1 MKGVKMNAKSS
12 KMVLSSVLILV
23 AIGLLFPIYN
33 APIWWVS
40 LEAPNYPEESFP
52 DGVRIYFHLNG
63 VFNGCEKMDK
73 VEIIE
78 DEALDCV
85 HEMDTI
91 NHYVGM
97 YPIASGGPVELF
109 FSIFLLALVGVMLVA
124 FICVN
129 PKIRTGIMVVGFG
142 ALAVWMGLAWL
153 GDGGLNYHSGDYLN
167 ARITVA
173 GEDADDLEATTSS
186 SAADDQV
193 ATLKAALG
201 EGGVKLA
208 EGVSALDALKAAQ
221 AGEKV
226 AVVEVDDDESVEV
239 AATTPEQDTFADLND
254 KEKSIAFF
262 KDSFEHYQTKY
273 PETAEEWTGS
283 GSQFVPWHYQK
294 SLGKYFRD
302 MDVLRP
308 MTAKIATAGNVVF
321 YGVLAIM
328 VFLIVMARKP
338 SGPFNWM
345 MILIPM
351 GLPLYF
357 VVEYVTWLWW
367 YGHNMNSMGAFTL
380 KPFTPTAFG
389 QGKVAQF
396 TTNSY
401 PEYGFWL
408 IVVFTVLLGVAAYL
422 RKQEQESVKEDK

>member
-1 MKGVKMNAKSS
+1 MNAKSS
-12 KMVLSSVLILV
+12 KMILSSVLIV
-23 AIGLLFPIYN
+23 IAVGLLFPIYN
-33 APIWWVS
+33 SPIWWVS

-52 DGVRIYFHLNG
+52 DGVKILFHLNG

-109 FSIFLLALVGVMLVA
+109 FSIFLLALVGVMLLA
-124 FICVN
+124 YMCVK
-129 PKIRTGIMVVGFG
+129 PLVRTGIMVVGFG
-142 ALAVWMGLAWL
+142 ALAIWMGMAWL
-153 GDGGLNYHSGDYLN
+153 GTDGLDYHSGEYLN
-167 ARITVA
+167 ARITVLGSEA
-173 GEDADDLEATTSS
+173 EDLSDDSD

-193 ATLKAALG
+193 ASLKAALG
-201 EGGVKLA
+201 EGGVQLP
-208 EGVSALDALKAAQ
+208 EGMGALEALEASQ
-221 AGEKV
+221 AGEEID
-226 AVVEVDDDESVEV
+226 VVEVEKPAETPGEIEAEVE
-239 AATTPEQDTFADLND
+239 APAGELN
-254 KEKSIAFF
+254 KKQMAIAFL
-262 KDSFEHYQTKY
+262 KDEFENYQERHVVQ
-273 PETAEEWTGS
+273 PEEWKGN
-283 GSQFVPWHYQK
+283 GQQMVAWHYQK

-302 MDVLRP
+302 QEVLRP
-308 MTAKIATAGNVVF
+308 MVDKIKTAGSVVF
-321 YGVLAIM
+321 WGVLVIM

-338 SGPFNWM
+338 KGPVNWM
-345 MILIPM
+345 LILIPM

-408 IVVFTVLLGVAAYL
+408 IVLFTVLLGVAAYL
-422 RKQEQESVKEDK
+422 RKQEQESDEEEK

>member
-1 MKGVKMNAKSS
+1 MNAKSS
-12 KMVLSSVLILV
+12 RMIISSVLIV
-23 AIGLLFPIYN
+23 IAIGLLFPIYN
-33 APIWWVS
+33 SPIWWVS

-52 DGVRIYFHLNG
+52 DGVRILFHLNG

-124 FICVN
+124 YICVK
-129 PKIRTGIMVVGFG
+129 PLVRTGIMVVGFG
-142 ALAVWMGLAWL
+142 ALAIWMGTAWL
-153 GDGGLNYHSGDYLN
+153 GNDGLNYHSSGYLN
-167 ARITVA
+167 ARISVL
-173 GEDADDLEATTSS
+173 GEDAEDLGDDGA
-186 SAADDQV
+186 SAADEQI
-193 ATLKAALG
+193 ASMKAALG
-201 EGGVKLA
+201 EGGVDLP
-208 EGVSALDALKAAQ
+208 EGMGALEALKASQ
-221 AGEKV
+221 AGEKIE
-226 AVVEVDDDESVEV
+226 VVEKDESDDSSAETHV
-239 AATTPEQDTFADLND
+239 ADKAPAADLNA
-254 KEKSIAFF
+254 KQQAIAYL
-262 KDSFEHYQTKY
+262 KDDFEEYQKRNIAN
-273 PETAEEWTGS
+273 PEPWKGN
-283 GSQFVPWHYQK
+283 GSQMVAWHYQK

-302 MDVLRP
+302 QEVLRP
-308 MTAKIATAGNVVF
+308 MVNKIKTAGSVVF
-321 YGVLAIM
+321 WGVIVIM
-328 VFLIVMARKP
+328 IFLIVMARKP
-338 SGPFNWM
+338 KGPVNWM
-345 MILIPM
+345 LILIPM

-408 IVVFTVLLGVAAYL
+408 IVLFAVLLGVAAYL
-422 RKQEQESVKEDK
+422 RKQEQESDEE

>member
-1 MKGVKMNAKSS
+1 MNAKSS
-12 KMVLSSVLILV
+12 KMILSSILILV
-23 AIGLLFPIYN
+23 AIGLLFPIYS

-52 DGVRIYFHLNG
+52 DGVRILFHLNG

-109 FSIFLLALVGVMLVA
+109 FSIFLLALVAVMLLA
-124 FICVN
+124 FICIR
-129 PKIRTGIMVVGFG
+129 PMIRTGIMVVGFG
-142 ALAVWMGLAWL
+142 ALAVWMGMVWL
-153 GDGGLNYHSGDYLN
+153 GTDGLDYHSGDYLN
-167 ARITVA
+167 ARITVLGSEA
-173 GEDADDLEATTSS
+173 EDLSDDAS

-193 ATLKAALG
+193 ASLKAALG
-201 EGGVKLA
+201 EGGVKLP
-208 EGVSALDALKAAQ
+208 EGMGALEALKASQ
-221 AGEKV
+221 AGEEIE
-226 AVVEVDDDESVEV
+226 VVEVDEPMQSLAESK
-239 AATTPEQDTFADLND
+239 AAAAAPAKDLSV
-254 KEKSIAFF
+254 KQMAIAFL
-262 KDSFEHYQTKY
+262 KDDFEEYQRRHSDQ
-273 PETAEEWTGS
+273 PEEWKGN
-283 GSQFVPWHYQK
+283 GKQMVAWHYQK

-302 MDVLRP
+302 QEVLRP
-308 MTAKIATAGNVVF
+308 MVAKIKTAGSVVF
-321 YGVLAIM
+321 WGVMVIM
-328 VFLIVMARKP
+328 VFLLVMARKP
-338 SGPFNWM
+338 KGPVNWM
-345 MILIPM
+345 LVLIPM

-357 VVEYVTWLWW
+357 VIEYVTWLWW
-367 YGHNMNSMGAFTL
+367 YGHNMSSMGAFTL

-408 IVVFTVLLGVAAYL
+408 IVLFTVLLGVAAYL
-422 RKQEQESVKEDK
+422 RKQEQESDDEE